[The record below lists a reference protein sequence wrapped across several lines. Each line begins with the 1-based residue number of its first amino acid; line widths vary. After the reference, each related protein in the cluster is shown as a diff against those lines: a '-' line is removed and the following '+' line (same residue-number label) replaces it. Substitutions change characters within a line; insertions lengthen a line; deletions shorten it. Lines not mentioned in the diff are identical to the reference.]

1 MKDYANLRLKLKRTV
16 IWAFCLHKFGLYL
29 KVKVGLLKAKT
40 LFAEGKGFFAFF
52 SDEAMFD
59 PWSLVDHRRGD
70 STPHCWRFPKL
81 RTLSLQSTKPFFLR
95 GIKVGNLD
103 RERWADHACLISQLE
118 HRICFISLTV
128 AASYIVTKWFSWLNQ
143 KGKNDK
149 FWTPSRMK

>member
-1 MKDYANLRLKLKRTV
+1 MKDYANLRLELKRTV

-52 SDEAMFD
+52 SDEAMFT
-59 PWSLVDHRRGD
+59 VDHCGSQTRGFY
-70 STPHCWRFPKL
+70 STLLAFPKL

-118 HRICFISLTV
+118 HRICFISPTV